1 MSIARERCCSTES
14 LAIPQV
20 VELSVLIRVGPCVWP
35 NSSRVV
41 LSKIPALPFSN
52 RAADS
57 ASAAED
63 MTTLRTLEGLRIA
76 PLLISARGGA
86 LDK

>member
-1 MSIARERCCSTES
+1 MSIVQEHCCLTES
-14 LAIPQV
+14 LAISQV
-20 VELSVLIRVGPCVWP
+20 VELSVLIYVGPCVWP

-41 LSKIPALPFSN
+41 LSKIPALPFLN
-52 RAADS
+52 RVAYLAL
-57 ASAAED
+57 AAED
-63 MTTLRTLEGLRIA
+63 MMTLRTLEGLRIA

>member
-1 MSIARERCCSTES
+1 MSIARERCCLTES
-14 LAIPQV
+14 LVIPQV
-20 VELSVLIRVGPCVWP
+20 VELSVLIRVGSCVWP
-35 NSSRVV
+35 NSSGVV
-41 LSKIPALPFSN
+41 LSKIPALSFLN
-52 RAADS
+52 RAAYS

-63 MTTLRTLEGLRIA
+63 TMTLRTLEGLRIA

>member
-1 MSIARERCCSTES
+1 MSIARERCCLNEL
-14 LAIPQV
+14 LAIPQA

-52 RAADS
+52 RVAYL

-63 MTTLRTLEGLRIA
+63 TMTLRTLEGLRIA